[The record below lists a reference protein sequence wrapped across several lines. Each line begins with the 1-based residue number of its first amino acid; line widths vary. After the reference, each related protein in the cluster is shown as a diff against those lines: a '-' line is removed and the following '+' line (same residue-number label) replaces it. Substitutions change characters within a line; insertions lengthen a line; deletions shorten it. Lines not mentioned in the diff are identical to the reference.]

1 MSFSPIY
8 TRLDQLLGLFA
19 RIGCLAMLALVCIAV
34 YDVMTRYFGLPKFA
48 GLNSTMLQEG
58 EYWAHTILFSLVMAY
73 AFTRQS
79 HVRID
84 LVRELLPLRFKYYF
98 EMFGL
103 LVFLL
108 PFSAIAARYTYNY
121 VYISWRDNEV
131 SPSTIGLANIWII
144 KSMLLLMFILLLIAG
159 ISQLLKCID
168 GLRGKLTDAEEYQV
182 LGGGH

>member
-1 MSFSPIY
+1 MTFAPIY
-8 TRLDQLLGLFA
+8 TRLDQLLGFIA
-19 RIGCLAMLALVCIAV
+19 RIGGIAMLALVCITV
-34 YDVMTRYFGLPKFA
+34 YDVLTRYFSLPKFA
-48 GLNSTMLQEG
+48 GLNSTMLQES

-73 AFTRQS
+73 AFTRQA

-84 LVRELLPLRFKYYF
+84 LVREILPIRLKYYF

-121 VYISWRDNEV
+121 VYISWRDSEV
-131 SPSTIGLANIWII
+131 SPSTIGLTNFWII
-144 KSMLLLMFILLLIAG
+144 KSMLLVMFVLLFIAG
-159 ISQLLKCID
+159 VSQLLKCID
-168 GLRGKLTDAEEYQV
+168 GLRGHLSQEEEIRV

>member
-1 MSFSPIY
+1 MTFAPVY
-8 TRLDQLLGLFA
+8 RQLDRLLEVVA
-19 RIGCLAMLALVCIAV
+19 RIGSVAMLALVCITV

-48 GLNSTMLQEG
+48 GLNSTMLQES

-73 AFTRQS
+73 AYTKQA

-84 LVRELLPLRFKYYF
+84 LVRDALPTRVKYYF
-98 EMFGL
+98 EIFGL
-103 LVFLL
+103 VVFLL

-121 VYISWRDNEV
+121 VYISWRDAEV
-131 SPSTIGLANIWII
+131 SPSTVGLTNFWIV
-144 KSMLLLMFILLLIAG
+144 KSMLLVMFILMFIAG

-168 GLRGKLTDAEEYQV
+168 GLRGKLSPEEKTNT

>member
-8 TRLDQLLGLFA
+8 TRLDQLLGIVA
-19 RIGCLAMLALVCIAV
+19 RVGGVAMLALVCITV

-48 GLNSTMLQEG
+48 GLNSTMLQES
-58 EYWAHTILFSLVMAY
+58 EYWAHTVLFSLVMGY
-73 AFTRQS
+73 AFTRQA

-84 LVRELLPLRFKYYF
+84 LVRELVPRKVKYGF
-98 EMFGL
+98 EIFGL

-121 VYISWRDNEV
+121 VYISWRDSEV
-131 SPSTIGLANIWII
+131 SPSTIGLTNFWII
-144 KSMLLLMFILLLIAG
+144 KSMLLVMFVLLFIAG
-159 ISQLLKCID
+159 VSQLLKCID
-168 GLRGKLTDAEEYQV
+168 GLRGKLTEEEEFQV

>member
-1 MSFSPIY
+1 MTFSPIY
-8 TRLDQLLGLFA
+8 TRLDQLLGIIA
-19 RIGCLAMLALVCIAV
+19 RIGGVAMLALVCITV

-48 GLNSTMLQEG
+48 GLNSTMLQES

-73 AFTRQS
+73 ALTRQA

-84 LVRELLPLRFKYYF
+84 LVRDMMPKRIKYCL
-98 EMFGL
+98 EIFGL
-103 LVFLL
+103 VVFLL

-121 VYISWRDNEV
+121 VYIAWRDSEV
-131 SPSTIGLANIWII
+131 SPSTIGLTNFWII
-144 KSMLLLMFILLLIAG
+144 KSMLLIMFVLLFIAG

-168 GLRGKLTDAEEYQV
+168 GLRGHLSEDDELKV